1 MVLAIG
7 IAFFSAAMLAA
18 LYFGYQECEREA
30 QERHSV
36 RASLGL
42 PISPEAVG
50 PTDARED
57 GPPPAQRRR

>member
-7 IAFFSAAMLAA
+7 IAFFSAAMFAA
-18 LYFGYQECEREA
+18 LYFGYQEGEREA

-42 PISPEAVG
+42 PISPRAVA
-50 PTDARED
+50 PTHARGD
-57 GPPPAQRRR
+57 GPPPAQRER